1 MNAPLAAAPQPNP
14 TTRPYSQWFDMHPGL
29 GISIID
35 HLFNRLDGAYPHK
48 WRSAFATQDAIDNWA
63 ESWVE
68 AFEEEGVT
76 ANDIKAGLKA
86 CRNRYDWPP
95 SCAEFIKACKP
106 SIDPM
111 VAYYEALAGVQ
122 ARAAGEAGKW
132 SHRAIYWAAM
142 PLAFDLKTQTYSQIK
157 PRWERALAEQMALPE
172 WEDIPRPMLQLTA
185 PDPMSHDAAEKMIRT
200 IKAAMVPKTAA
211 SKIDHKAW
219 ARRIVERERLK
230 DPKLTLLQVR
240 LAKEALAASELEVV

>member
-1 MNAPLAAAPQPNP
+1 MNAPLAAAPAHSP
-14 TTRPYSQWFDMHPGL
+14 TRPYSQWFDPHPAL
-29 GISIID
+29 GISTID

-48 WRSAFATQDAIDNWA
+48 WRSAFSTQQAIDNWA

-76 ANDIKAGLKA
+76 PNDIKAGLKA
-86 CRNRYDWPP
+86 CRSRHDWPP

-111 VAYYEALAGVQ
+111 VAYYEAVAGVQ
-122 ARAAGEAGKW
+122 ARAAGETGKW

-142 PLAFDLKTQTYSQIK
+142 PLSFDLASQTYSQIK
-157 PRWERALAEQMALPE
+157 PRWERALADQMAVGA

-185 PDPMSHDAAEKMIRT
+185 PDPASHAAAEKMLRT
-200 IKAAMVPKTAA
+200 IKAAIAPKTAA

-219 ARRIVERERLK
+219 ARRIVERERRG
-230 DPKLTLLQVR
+230 DPSLTLLQVR
-240 LAKEALAASELEVV
+240 FAKEALSASELEVA